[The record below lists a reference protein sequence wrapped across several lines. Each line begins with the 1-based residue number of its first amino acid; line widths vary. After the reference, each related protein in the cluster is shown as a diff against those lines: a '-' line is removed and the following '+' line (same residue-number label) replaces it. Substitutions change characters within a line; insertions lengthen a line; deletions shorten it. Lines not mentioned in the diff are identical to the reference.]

1 MSRQHITIALVAA
14 AAYLGWRWWQHQR
27 FKASIGERAYNS
39 IDMLRPEITGPVIIV
54 PEPRLVI

>member
-1 MSRQHITIALVAA
+1 MSRQHVAIALVAA

-27 FKASIGERAYNS
+27 FKASIGSKAY
-39 IDMLRPEITGPVIIV
+39 DYLDLMRPEITGPVIVV